1 MLNKL
6 EDGHNKRQIYLS
18 YKVYM
23 TIKDF
28 CKDNKNN

>member
-1 MLNKL
+1 MIKRLN
-6 EDGHNKRQIYLS
+6 ENHNKRMIVLS

-28 CKDNKNN
+28 CKDNKTN